1 MKRELVVG
9 SSDGVTTY
17 VVEFSLES
25 GKLSIYCGCPAGI
38 LGKWCKHKMKLVSG
52 DVSGVLGTSGEDDF
66 VEVQNWVGKSEF
78 PRLLDEMKLAEV
90 EMQTAKTKVDNVK
103 KALEKAAQKGVTA

>member
-1 MKRELVVG
+1 MKKEFEVR

-25 GKLSIYCGCPAGI
+25 SKLHVYCSCPAGM

-52 DVSGVLGTSGEDDF
+52 DVSGVLGTSGADDF

-78 PRLLDEMKLAEV
+78 PRLLDEMKLAEN
-90 EMQTAKTKVDNVK
+90 EMQEAKTKMDNLK
-103 KALEKAAQKGVTA
+103 KALEKAAQKGMTV